1 MPCGKKDCTGCEGCK
16 YDLPLETPLLKMKT
30 IDLGN
35 FGIMP
40 VGDNPST
47 AQIIIPGAATR
58 HQVAPFGTATQLTLP
73 FKGEDESPKESP
85 YCNECEHFLKIQ
97 RPNKASFNTRCSAE
111 TPRPGGSERVVKL
124 NVYQDEKVKKPFW
137 CPLIRESLAKSVGDG
152 IKIGGR
158 TVYPARKSSAMSE
171 DQLKAW
177 NRSKY
182 ERECKEKWLA
192 APGLTSWAELSV
204 GRVYHLPPT
213 LKKNRMDVVIKQK
226 HIGSIQAVNIKTK
239 ENVWFYKDDEEYKY
253 MSLVK

>member
-16 YDLPLETPLLKMKT
+16 YDLPLETPLLNMR
-30 IDLGN
+30 IVDLGN
-35 FGIMP
+35 IGIMP

-47 AQIIIPGAATR
+47 AQLIIPGAATR

-73 FKGEDESPKESP
+73 FKGEDESPNESP
-85 YCNECEHFLKIQ
+85 YCNGCEHFLKIQ

-124 NVYQDEKVKKPFW
+124 NVYKDEKVKKPFW
-137 CPLIRESLAKSVGDG
+137 CPLIKESLTKSVGDG

-182 ERECKEKWLA
+182 ERECKEKWLS

-204 GRVYHLPPT
+204 GQIYHLPPT
-213 LKKNRMDVVIKQK
+213 LRKNRMNVEIKQK
-226 HIGSIQAVNIKTK
+226 YVGSIQAVNIKTK

>member
-30 IDLGN
+30 MDLGK

-40 VGDNPST
+40 VGDNPAT

-58 HQVAPFGTATQLTLP
+58 HQVAPFGTATQLSLP
-73 FKGEDESPKESP
+73 FKGENESPNESP
-85 YCNECEHFLKIQ
+85 YCNECPCFLKIQ
-97 RPNKASFNTRCSAE
+97 KPNKSTCNTRCSAE
-111 TPRPGGSERVVKL
+111 TSRPGGSEKVVKL
-124 NVYQDEKVKKPFW
+124 NVYPDEKVKKPFW
-137 CPLIRESLAKSVGDG
+137 CPLVKSAITRSFTNGV
-152 IKIGGR
+152 KIGGR
-158 TVYPARKSSAMSE
+158 TVYPARNQSALSDE
-171 DQLKAW
+171 QLQSW

-226 HIGSIQAVNIKTK
+226 YVGSIQAENIKTK
-239 ENVWFYKDDEEYKY
+239 DNVWFYKDDEEYKY
-253 MSLVK
+253 MSLIR

>member
-1 MPCGKKDCTGCEGCK
+1 
-16 YDLPLETPLLKMKT
+16 MKT

-40 VGDNPST
+40 VGDNPAT

-58 HQVAPFGTATQLTLP
+58 HQVAPFGTATQLSLP
-73 FKGEDESPKESP
+73 FKGENESPNESP
-85 YCNECEHFLKIQ
+85 YCNECPCFLKIQ
-97 RPNKASFNTRCSAE
+97 KPNKSTCNTRCSAE
-111 TPRPGGSERVVKL
+111 TSRPGGSEKVVKL
-124 NVYQDEKVKKPFW
+124 NVYPNEKVKKPFW
-137 CPLIRESLAKSVGDG
+137 CPLVKSAITRSFTDG
-152 IKIGGR
+152 VKIGGR
-158 TVYPARKSSAMSE
+158 TVYPTRNQSALSDE
-171 DQLKAW
+171 QLQSW

-226 HIGSIQAVNIKTK
+226 YVGSIQAENIKTK
-239 ENVWFYKDDEEYKY
+239 DNVWFYKDDEEYKY
-253 MSLVK
+253 MSLIR